1 MCPLALKHDQA
12 ICHASSLS
20 GRTFSGRAGA
30 VEDNRGAP
38 LRISKIM
45 ISKVWL
51 ALGKLVFLVLLTI
64 VLGYGVAA
72 WRVAQF
78 GNERSDE
85 SADAAVVLGAA
96 AWGDQP
102 SPVYR
107 ERLNEALILYQTG
120 RVRRIIFTGGTPKPG
135 YLTEAEVG
143 RKFALAHGIP
153 AKAILL
159 DTESRSTWQNLTNAK
174 KLVTAAKLD
183 TVLVVSDPL
192 HMRRA
197 MRMATDI
204 GLHAKPAPTTSS
216 RYQSWRYWSN
226 FLWRETSLYLA
237 YIVFKKLT

>member
-1 MCPLALKHDQA
+1 MALSVIGLYAARRLWAGKPF
-12 ICHASSLS
+12 CR
-20 GRTFSGRAGA
+20 GAGA
-30 VEDNRGAP
+30 LQDNRGAP
-38 LRISKIM
+38 PGISKTMISKI
-45 ISKVWL
+45 WL
-51 ALGKLVFLVLLTI
+51 ALGKFVFLVVLSI
-64 VLGYGVAA
+64 VLGYGIAA
-72 WRVAQF
+72 WRVAEF

-85 SADAAVVLGAA
+85 PADAAVVLGAA

-107 ERLNEALILYQTG
+107 ERLNEALMLYQTG
-120 RVRRIIFTGGTPKPG
+120 KVRWIIFTGGTPKPG

-153 AKAILL
+153 AKALLL

-174 KLVTAAKLD
+174 KLVVAAKLD
-183 TVLVVSDPL
+183 TVLLVSDPL

>member
-1 MCPLALKHDQA
+1 M
-12 ICHASSLS
+12 
-20 GRTFSGRAGA
+20 
-30 VEDNRGAP
+30 
-38 LRISKIM
+38 
-45 ISKVWL
+45 SKVWL
-51 ALGKLVFLVLLTI
+51 ALGKLVLLVLLTT
-64 VLGYGVAA
+64 VLGYGFAA

-78 GNERSDE
+78 GNKSSDE

-135 YLTEAEVG
+135 YPTEAEVG
-143 RKFALAHGIP
+143 QKFALAHGIP

-216 RYQSWRYWSN
+216 RFQSWRYWSN

-237 YIVFKKLT
+237 YIVFNKLT

>member
-1 MCPLALKHDQA
+1 M
-12 ICHASSLS
+12 
-20 GRTFSGRAGA
+20 
-30 VEDNRGAP
+30 
-38 LRISKIM
+38 M
-45 ISKVWL
+45 SKVWL
-51 ALGKLVFLVLLTI
+51 ALGKLVFLLLLTT
-64 VLGYGVAA
+64 VLGYGIAA

-107 ERLNEALILYQTG
+107 ERLNEALLLYQTG
-120 RVRRIIFTGGTPKPG
+120 RVHRIIFTGGTPKPD
-135 YLTEAEVG
+135 YPTEAEVG
-143 RKFALAHGIP
+143 QKFALAHGIP

-183 TVLVVSDPL
+183 TVLLVSDPL

-197 MRMATDI
+197 MRMADDI

-216 RYQSWRYWSN
+216 RYQSWRVWSN

>member
-1 MCPLALKHDQA
+1 MPRIVFGPENPSPEELALFKT
-12 ICHASSLS
+12 IGCTS
-20 GRTFSGRAGA
+20 
-30 VEDNRGAP
+30 
-38 LRISKIM
+38 RISEIM
-45 ISKVWL
+45 ISKIWL
-51 ALGKLVFLVLLTI
+51 VLGKLVFLVLLTI

-135 YLTEAEVG
+135 FLTEAEVG
-143 RKFALAHGIP
+143 QKFALAHGIP

>member
-1 MCPLALKHDQA
+1 MHGKTP
-12 ICHASSLS
+12 S
-20 GRTFSGRAGA
+20 AGA
-30 VEDNRGAP
+30 GAFKGNGGAP
-38 LRISKIM
+38 PRISEVMISKI
-45 ISKVWL
+45 WL
-51 ALGKLVFLVLLTI
+51 VLGKLVFLVLVLV
-64 VLGYGVAA
+64 VLGYAAAA

-85 SADAAVVLGAA
+85 PADAAVVLGAA

-120 RVRRIIFTGGTPKPG
+120 RVRWIIFTGGTPKPG

-174 KLVTAAKLD
+174 KLVVAAKLD
-183 TVLVVSDPL
+183 TVLLVSDPL

-216 RYQSWRYWSN
+216 RFQSWRYWSN